1 MTSCEDLI
9 DVPDPKMVGKKTM
22 AILFQQQLLM
32 HSHFVF
38 WLNSYHVTAR
48 NTAKNVAPAIQIGKI
63 APTCVDAASSVKAKT
78 MHYPPRTVLEED
90 LQLQEELC

>member
-1 MTSCEDLI
+1 MTSSEALTE
-9 DVPDPKMVGKKTM
+9 VQDPKMVGKKTM
-22 AILFQQQLLM
+22 AIIFQQQLLM

-48 NTAKNVAPAIQIGKI
+48 NTAKKVAPAIQIGKI
-63 APTCVDAASSVKAKT
+63 APTCVEAASSAKEKT

>member
-1 MTSCEDLI
+1 
-9 DVPDPKMVGKKTM
+9 
-22 AILFQQQLLM
+22 M

-63 APTCVDAASSVKAKT
+63 TPTCVDAASSVKAKA
-78 MHYPPRTVLEED
+78 MH
-90 LQLQEELC
+90 